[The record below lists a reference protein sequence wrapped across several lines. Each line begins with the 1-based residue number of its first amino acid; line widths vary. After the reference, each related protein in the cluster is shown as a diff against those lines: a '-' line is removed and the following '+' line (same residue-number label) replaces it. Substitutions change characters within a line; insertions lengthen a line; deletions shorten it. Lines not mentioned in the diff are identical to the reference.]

1 LNKHKLSLTPCVLA
15 YINPLYKAVKRGRGQ
30 LTKERATYQLVARE
44 KRERVKRELIESI
57 DSSLG
62 FLKPKSLNSA
72 HSKLLYILFV
82 IYMITGMYFSEFE
95 M

>member
-1 LNKHKLSLTPCVLA
+1 LTV
-15 YINPLYKAVKRGRGQ
+15 N
-30 LTKERATYQLVARE
+30 
-44 KRERVKRELIESI
+44 KRESDLSISSKREERKSKKELIESI

-82 IYMITGMYFSEFE
+82 IYKITGMYFSEFE